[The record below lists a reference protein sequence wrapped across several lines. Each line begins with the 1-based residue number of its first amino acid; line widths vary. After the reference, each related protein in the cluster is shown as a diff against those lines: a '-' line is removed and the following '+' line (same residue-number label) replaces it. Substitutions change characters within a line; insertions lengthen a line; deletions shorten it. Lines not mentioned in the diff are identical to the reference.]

1 MKRHFSFLVLVC
13 LIAVMLSGMIQAAY
27 ALNINFS
34 GNGNGITI
42 SGADFPSMTRDEN
55 IATLV
60 KKPLDKYKSMATAVT
75 GFATVTAFLALIFCI
90 TKLSAAGDNG
100 QARHRA
106 MMGIL
111 TSGIG
116 VALLGGATVI
126 IGFFWNLFL

>member
-1 MKRHFSFLVLVC
+1 MKRHFSFLVPVC
-13 LIAVMLSGMIQAAY
+13 LIAVMLSGMIQVAY

-55 IATLV
+55 LATLV

-90 TKLSAAGDNG
+90 TKLSAAGDNE

-106 MMGIL
+106 MGIL

>member
-1 MKRHFSFLVLVC
+1 MKRYFAFLLLIC
-13 LIAVMLSGMIQAAY
+13 LIATMFFGMVQAAY
-27 ALNINFS
+27 AVNINFS

-42 SGADFPSMTRDEN
+42 SGADFPSMTRNEN

-90 TKLSAAGDNG
+90 TKLSAAGDNE